1 MVSFRNDLVTSAF
14 KVPFPL
20 DLMIFTMSILFT
32 SFKTSVLYYNR
43 TNVLMSNI
51 DDTPMADA
59 IYDRPLHHA
68 YKTDMRSDSMRII
81 KRPLVKTD
89 KKEVIERENKLS

>member
-1 MVSFRNDLVTSAF
+1 MINFNSFRSSVRKA
-14 KVPFPL
+14 VPKPSISER
-20 DLMIFTMSILFT
+20 IFRFYPP